1 MEDVRAGAVVD
12 DDGLLQVPVEQA
24 QVLDVVALVVDAG
37 LAEEAGPDGVL
48 RIEQVEEGIGVLV
61 EGGGVD
67 HHLVVLGHLDQEL
80 VNAGALHHV
89 DEVDDILDLR
99 GWGVGEGQS
108 R

>member
-48 RIEQVEEGIGVLV
+48 RIEQVEETFPNSLSPKGW
-61 EGGGVD
+61 
-67 HHLVVLGHLDQEL
+67 
-80 VNAGALHHV
+80 LHQY
-89 DEVDDILDLR
+89 IYIFLFYFYIYI
-99 GWGVGEGQS
+99 S
-108 R
+108 IS